1 MKAAIVALTRG
12 YPGNRA
18 SYNTLLKR
26 NNSIYENINSLRET
40 FIKNLKLKNLRFFVM
55 IFLFIE

>member
-26 NNSIYENINSLRET
+26 NNSIYKNINSLRET
-40 FIKNLKLKNLRFFVM
+40 PVDMILFHEGNTSKNCS
-55 IFLFIE
+55 